1 MIIQENYQFMFY
13 KKISTYIFGDD
24 KHNFFLA
31 FIRKNYLLLIFY
43 PSAILLHLYFLNLYK
58 NNNLLDLF
66 VIISLL
72 NQFDIGLLKNTFFYK
87 KKYTLPLLVIV
98 VTTCLLLLSFLL
110 LGVLLLFDLSFQFTY
125 LFIVFVGLFSNEF
138 KSLYDSK
145 ANYLMGFII
154 KNLLNFSVIYLF
166 YNTIA
171 SSFLPL
177 LIFISIFAFFSFINT
192 YIKLNL
198 QTTSSIDFNNF
209 KFFFLNIF
217 TFASGNID
225 RFLVIPFIGF
235 PLRNSYLYYT
245 ETNMKLF
252 GLFGFLNNL
261 FLYKQI
267 KLSLKLF
274 LIIGVFLIFC
284 VISIYF
290 IFNIDYSYLLFS
302 FSLIISIFSQ
312 YYIYS
317 KIGDLKGLYIS
328 FFPVIGMSIYLLLFY
343 FMNNFFNINLFILTI
358 ILIIKSLSELLFIFV
373 INRAKQK
380 KL

>member
-1 MIIQENYQFMFY
+1 MKFSAE
-13 KKISTYIFGDD
+13 KLKLEGLLE
-24 KHNFFLA
+24 FLK
-31 FIRKNYLLLIFY
+31 RN
-43 PSAILLHLYFLNLYK
+43 ILLAIVYPIVILVHLYFLNLYK

-72 NQFDIGLLKNTFFYK
+72 NQFDIGLLKNTFFHK
-87 KKYTLPLLVIV
+87 KKYNLLIVVIV
-98 VTTCLLLLSFLL
+98 VLACLLILSFLS

-125 LFIVFVGLFSNEF
+125 LFIVFIGLFSNEF

-145 ANYLMGFII
+145 ANYLIGFII

-166 YNTIA
+166 YNMITP
-171 SSFLPL
+171 SFLLL
-177 LIFISIFAFFSFINT
+177 LILISLLAFFSFIFM
-192 YIKLNL
+192 YFKLNL
-198 QTTSSIDFNNF
+198 EIRNSIDFSDF

-235 PLRNSYLYYT
+235 PLRNSYLYFT

-267 KLSLKLF
+267 KLSLRLI
-274 LIIGVFLIFC
+274 LIIGMFLVFSIF
-284 VISIYF
+284 SIYV
-290 IFNIDYSYLLFS
+290 IFDIDYNYLLFS

-317 KIGDLKGLYIS
+317 KIGDLKGIGIS
-328 FFPVIGMSIYLLLFY
+328 FFPVIGMSIYLILFY
-343 FMNNFFNINLFILTI
+343 FINKFFNINLLILTI
-358 ILIIKSLSELLFIFV
+358 ILIIKSISELLFIYV
-373 INRAKQK
+373 INRAK
-380 KL
+380 